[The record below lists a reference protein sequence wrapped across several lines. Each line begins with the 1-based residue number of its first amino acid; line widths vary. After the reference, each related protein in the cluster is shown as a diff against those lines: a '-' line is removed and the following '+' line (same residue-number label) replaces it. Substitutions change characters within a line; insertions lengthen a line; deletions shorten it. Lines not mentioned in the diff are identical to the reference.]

1 MRLMARLAGHRP
13 EQRGSVGQN
22 ETRDDRRAQERADI
36 TARIARFKSTQ
47 DKFARE
53 REEYASRAWRKAHR
67 GEAAE

>member
-1 MRLMARLAGHRP
+1 M
-13 EQRGSVGQN
+13 GQN